1 MLRPFCRGLMNFSVS
16 SWSTSNEVIDV
27 ATFADRLP
35 HGVLIHVVNLLR
47 GYWCCDALRPQ
58 RHLPWSTSY
67 EVIGVATAAP

>member
-47 GYWCCDALRPQ
+47 GYWCCDGGSVNYIAA
-58 RHLPWSTSY
+58 S
-67 EVIGVATAAP
+67 VCTASCESLAS